1 MGLESGIALSSA
13 VGCRC
18 GSDLLWLWLWLW
30 LWPRPAAVAPIQP
43 LAWETPNAT
52 GMALKRIKKKNPYV
66 QYNGIWTWSLGMC
79 LDHEGETIMNGIRTL
94 MKAPLKLPCS
104 FYVRILQEV

>member
-18 GSDLLWLWLWLW
+18 GSDLLWLWLW

-52 GMALKRIKKKNPYV
+52 GMALKRIKKKILMSNIMVFGHGP
-66 QYNGIWTWSLGMC
+66 LGC
-79 LDHEGETIMNGIRTL
+79 
-94 MKAPLKLPCS
+94 A
-104 FYVRILQEV
+104 